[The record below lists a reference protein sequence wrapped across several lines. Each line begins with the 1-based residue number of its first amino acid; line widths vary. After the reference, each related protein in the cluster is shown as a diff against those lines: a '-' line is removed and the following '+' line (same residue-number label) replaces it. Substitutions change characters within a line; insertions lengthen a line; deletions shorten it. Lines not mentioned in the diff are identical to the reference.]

1 MSEPQTTMPTLDDL
15 NSALAA
21 VNKKLS
27 KGFLITHGSFAIFL
41 VLISWFN
48 FFPVDTSATQSFS
61 STLKLWFVKMAP
73 LLIFVP
79 GFVMRKYRTYS
90 WLCFGILPYFIW
102 LTPLV
107 MARGAWS
114 DWIMINLIVIMFISS
129 MMTSRWMQQQSYL
142 GWQISQTPSN

>member
-1 MSEPQTTMPTLDDL
+1 MSETKTAMPTLEQL
-15 NSALAA
+15 NSALTA
-21 VNKKLS
+21 VSKRLS
-27 KGFLITHGSFAIFL
+27 LGFYITHSSFVVFL

-48 FFPVDTSATQSFS
+48 FLPPGQVNELHFASN
-61 STLKLWFVKMAP
+61 LKLWFVKIIP

-79 GFVMRKYRTYS
+79 GFMTKRYRTYS

-107 MARGAWS
+107 MARGAWN
-114 DWIMINLIVIMFISS
+114 DWLMISLIVILFISS

-142 GWQISQTPSN
+142 GWQISHTPSN